1 MPTHNP
7 QPTTVIPSAVEG
19 IQPTTDNRQPST
31 KILHIDSNHPLLK
44 EQLQESG
51 FINHE
56 DFTSSKADVEKKIH
70 EYQGIVIRS
79 RFKIDREFIDKATN
93 LKFIARVG
101 AGLESID
108 CDYAKSKGIALIA
121 APEGNRNA
129 VGEHTLA
136 LLLSLFNNINKANNE
151 VKSGQW
157 NRESNRGHELDGK
170 TIGIIGYG
178 NMGKSFAKKLRG
190 FEVTVLCHDILE
202 NVGDQNAKQVSL
214 EALQQKADV
223 LSLHIPWTPETNN
236 MVNQDFINGFQ
247 KPFWFINTAR
257 GKNVVTAD
265 LVSAIENGKILGAGL
280 DVNEYEN
287 LSFETLTSA
296 QISESNPLSSRAQ
309 SRDLPQP
316 YEYLLNSNKII
327 LTPHIA
333 GWTFESHQRLAQV
346 IVDKIKALYF
356 DTPKSIEPAQKVTGI
371 GGVFFKSKDPKAL
384 VTWYG
389 KHLGLKTDDYGST
402 FWWKDING
410 ADCST
415 QWSPFKEDTTYFQP
429 SEKAFMQNFRVQN
442 LEALLQNLK
451 QDGVTVVGE
460 IESYDYGKFG
470 WILDPEGNKI
480 ELWEPI
486 DKAFQ

>member
-1 MPTHNP
+1 MPTNNE
-7 QPTTVIPSAVEG
+7 QPATVIPSAVEG

-79 RFKIDREFIDKATN
+79 RFKIDKEFIDKATN

-108 CDYAKSKGIALIA
+108 CEYATSKNIELIA

-136 LLLSLFNNINKANNE
+136 LLLSLFNNINKASNE

-214 EALQQKADV
+214 EELQQKADV

-236 MVNQDFINGFQ
+236 MVNQDFINAFQ
-247 KPFWFINTAR
+247 KPFWLINTAR
-257 GKNVVTAD
+257 GKNVLTSD
-265 LVSAIENGKILGAGL
+265 LVLAIENGKILGAGL

-287 LSFETLTSA
+287 LSFETLSNE
-296 QISESNPLSSRAQ
+296 QSSESDPLSSRAQ
-309 SRDLPQP
+309 SRDFKP
-316 YEYLLNSNKII
+316 YQYLLNSNKVI

-356 DTPKSIEPAQKVTGI
+356 DAPKATDPEVKVTGI
-371 GGVFFKSKDPKAL
+371 GGVFFKSADPKAL
-384 VTWYG
+384 VAWYG

-402 FWWKDING
+402 FWWQDKNG
-410 ADCST
+410 KDCST
-415 QWSPFKEDTTYFQP
+415 QWSPFKADTTYFQP
-429 SEKAFMQNFRVQN
+429 SEKAFMQNFRVHN
-442 LEALLQNLK
+442 LEVLLQNLK
-451 QDGVTVVGE
+451 QEGVTIVGE

-486 DKAFQ
+486 DQAFQ